1 MDSFDDITCE
11 EEYEALFPFEQ
22 EYQAWVNAIEKDF
35 IDEVNY
41 RAGIASQQDRDNFIY
56 VYDDELEDE
65 LSPFATVNS

>member
-11 EEYEALFPFEQ
+11 EEYEELFPFEQ
-22 EYQAWVNAIEKDF
+22 EYYAWINSIEQDF
-35 IDEVNY
+35 INEVNY
-41 RAGIASQQDRDNFIY
+41 LAGIAAQEDRDNFIY